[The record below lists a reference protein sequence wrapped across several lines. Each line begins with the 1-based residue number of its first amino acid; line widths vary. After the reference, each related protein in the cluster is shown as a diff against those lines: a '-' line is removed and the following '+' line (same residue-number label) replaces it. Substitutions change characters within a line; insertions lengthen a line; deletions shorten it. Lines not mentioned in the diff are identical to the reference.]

1 LITRRKPDVK
11 LLRHGSI
18 ACIAL
23 TGMLALAACGS
34 DNTTTAGAGGG
45 SIPDCAEG
53 QLNAEGSSAQNT
65 AMETWLKNYSSACGA
80 TINYTASGS
89 GAGVKQFIAG
99 KVPFAGSDSALKDDE
114 RGPAD
119 ARCATGK
126 AVDVPMVVS
135 PIAVTYNLD
144 GVDSVALSPAAL
156 AGIFQGTVKT
166 WNDKAIA
173 ATNPGVTL
181 PATSIQVIYR
191 SKDSGTTDNFTK
203 FLDAAAGGAWK
214 LGTGKAWRGTVGQGA
229 PASGDVVAA
238 VKSTAGA
245 ISYVDGPDATK
256 NGLSA
261 AALDLGSGPVEI
273 SDESVGKAV
282 AAAGKKVDGNDITL
296 SLNYGLKEAGAYPLV
311 LVTYEITC
319 EKGLDAAQATLVKSF
334 LSYTASNDGQTAAA
348 ELGYS
353 KLPAELQAEVQKAV
367 SAIS

>member
-1 LITRRKPDVK
+1 VK

-23 TGMLALAACGS
+23 TGVLALSACGS
-34 DNTTTAGAGGG
+34 DNTANSAGG
-45 SIPDCAEG
+45 SPTIQNCADG
-53 QLNAEGSSAQNT
+53 QLVAEGSSAQNT
-65 AMETWLKNYSSACGA
+65 AMETWVKNYSSACGA
-80 TINYTASGS
+80 TINYTPSGS

-99 KVPFAGSDSALKDDE
+99 KVAFAGSDSALKDDE
-114 RGPAD
+114 RAPAD

-126 AVDVPMVVS
+126 AIDLPMVVS
-135 PIAVTYNLD
+135 PIAVTYNLT
-144 GVDSVALSPAAL
+144 GVGTLALSPQAL

-166 WNDKAIA
+166 WNDPAIA
-173 ATNPGVTL
+173 ATNSGVTL

-203 FLDAAAGGAWK
+203 FLDAAAGGQWK
-214 LGTGKAWRGTVGQGA
+214 LGTGKAWKGKVGQGA

-238 VKSTAGA
+238 VKSTPGS

-256 NGLSA
+256 NQLA
-261 AALDLGSGPVEI
+261 TAALDLGAGPVEI
-273 SDESVGKAV
+273 SDASVGKAV
-282 AAAGKKVDGNDITL
+282 AAAEKKVDGNDITL
-296 SLNYGLKEAGAYPLV
+296 QLNYGLKEAGAYPLV

-319 EKGLDAAQATLVKSF
+319 EKGLPADQAKLVKSF
-334 LSYTASNDGQTAAA
+334 LAYTASDDGQAAAA

-353 KLPAELQAEVQKAV
+353 KLPAELQTDVKKAV